1 MSDAQLEILA
11 SRAGLAVD
19 WIDANGRAQRV
30 SEPVLRRIL
39 AALGHPAADDIA
51 IANSL
56 KALEKADRFSV
67 KIGDQEVV
75 FPLYNADVTTL
86 LGLCRKG

>member
-1 MSDAQLEILA
+1 MPDLPLLQLAE
-11 SRAGLAVD
+11 RAGLAVD

-56 KALEKADRFSV
+56 KALEKAHDSRHLPPLLTV
-67 KIGDQEVV
+67 DQNQ
-75 FPLYNADVTTL
+75 PLEL
-86 LGLCRKG
+86 